1 MPSTFA
7 ERPILNSP
15 YAYPGRYWEL
25 ENGLPTDRIVERRRQ
40 SEHIVPVPPTR
51 REGTQRALQLGI
63 AGLSDE
69 RQQYDPTPIIN
80 EIRRRVDAWRQ
91 LPNPRNWGVTPET
104 ARLLQH
110 WRSFDF
116 PNLRPFFCQ
125 VEAAETIIWLTEV
138 AGLLQPSANPR
149 RGFETIG
156 NHLKGGNESANPELF
171 RLALKLATGAGK
183 TTVMAMLIAWQTV
196 NAIRYPRR
204 DRFTKRFL
212 IVTPGITIRDRLR
225 ALVPNDLENYYE
237 HHDLVPKD
245 MLPAVKQA
253 QVVITN
259 FHAFQLREKDKASP
273 VNRRL
278 RQGKGGPALD
288 TQETE
293 WDMLRRVIP
302 EFTRTK
308 NVLVIND
315 EGHHCYRERPPH
327 ESEERE
333 LDADEKPEAEKNTE
347 HARVWISGI
356 EAVKRN
362 LGVNAVIDLSATP
375 FFLRGSGYHEGTLF
389 PWTVCDFSLMDAI
402 ESGIVKIPRVPI
414 DDNVP
419 SEDRPVLR
427 EIWKHVGAVL
437 PRTGRRRA
445 NTVQDPL
452 SLPSQ
457 LISALEATY
466 NGYEKTYRDWQA
478 AGIETPPVFIVV
490 CQNTAISKLIYEYI
504 SGFERRDENGEQ
516 IQPFFGRFELFRN
529 YDENGNRLPI
539 PPTLLIDSE
548 NLGAAGTLPDDFYAA
563 AAPALEQF
571 KRERVHRSGDR
582 SSAENIT
589 DEDILRE
596 MMNTVGKTQ
605 RLGADVLCVVS
616 VSMLTEGWDAN
627 TVTHILGVR
636 AFGTQLLCEQ
646 VVGRALRRQSYELN
660 EDGLF
665 DVEYA
670 DVLGVPFDF
679 TDSDVKPTPP
689 TPPAPTIRVHA
700 VSPERDHLEI
710 EFPNIT
716 AYRVELPDDE
726 LRAIFDEDS
735 VLRLT
740 TERVGPTLTDNQG
753 IVGEGIRLTA
763 ERLRETRRQQVAFEL
778 TAHILQNQ
786 LREPG
791 EQPRMHLFR
800 KLNAIVNKWI
810 DQCLVCEDG
819 TFPAQVL
826 YREFAD
832 RAGQMIKAA
841 IAKTM
846 QGNQTDAVQ
855 RIKAV
860 VAPYNPLG
868 STRHVNFTT
877 GVRNRLPVAGRFY
890 RVVIETSPDK
900 SHVNRAVCD
909 NNWEAMFCRII
920 DTHPRVISYVKNHS
934 LGFEVPYL
942 MGNTPRTYVP
952 DFIVRVD
959 DGRGPDDPLN
969 LIAEVKGYRGEDAV
983 AKASTMESYWVPGV
997 NNLSCYGRW
1006 AFHEFKSTDSM
1017 QAEFEAA
1024 IKGGSATFGVDTLT
1038 QDIGAAQPT
1047 GLQA

>member
-7 ERPILNSP
+7 EQPILNSP
-15 YAYPGRYWEL
+15 YAYPGRHWEL
-25 ENGLPTDRIVERRRQ
+25 KNGLPTDRIVERRRQ
-40 SEHIVPVPPTR
+40 SEYIVPVPPSR
-51 REGTQRALQLGI
+51 RETIQQVLPLGI
-63 AGLSDE
+63 AELSDE

-110 WRSFDF
+110 WRSYDF

-125 VEAAETIIWLTEV
+125 VEAAEAVIWLTEV
-138 AGLLQPSANPR
+138 AGLLQPTTNPR
-149 RGFETIG
+149 RGFETIA
-156 NHLKGGNESANPELF
+156 NHLQGANTSANPELF

-196 NAIRYPRR
+196 NAVRYDRR
-204 DRFTKRFL
+204 QRFTKRFL

-237 HHDLVPKD
+237 HRDLVPKD

-278 RQGKGGPALD
+278 RQGKDGPPLD

-293 WDMLRRVIP
+293 WDMLRRVMP

-327 ESEERE
+327 QSEERD
-333 LDADEKPEAEKNTE
+333 LDADERPEAEKNAE

-419 SEDRPVLR
+419 AEDRPVLR
-427 EIWKHVGAVL
+427 EIWKHVGGVM

-445 NTVQDPL
+445 NTVQDPR
-452 SLPSQ
+452 SLPPQ

-466 NGYEKTYRDWQA
+466 SGYERTYRDWQE
-478 AGIETPPVFIVV
+478 AGIETPPVFILV
-490 CQNTAISKLIYEYI
+490 CQNTAVSKLLHEYI
-504 SGFERRDENGEQ
+504 SGFEREGKDDAPAQ
-516 IQPFFGRFELFRN
+516 HFLGRFELLRN
-529 YDENGNRLPI
+529 YDDNGNRLAVPR
-539 PPTLLIDSE
+539 TLLIDSE
-548 NLGAAGTLPDDFYAA
+548 NLGAAGALPNDFRAA

-582 SSAENIT
+582 NSAENIT

-596 MMNTVGKTQ
+596 MMNTVGKPGH
-605 RLGADVLCVVS
+605 LGADVRCVVS

-646 VVGRALRRQSYELN
+646 VVGRALRRQAYELN
-660 EDGLF
+660 EDDLF

-679 TDSDVKPTPP
+679 TDSNVKPTPP
-689 TPPAPTIRVHA
+689 VPAAPTVRVQA
-700 VSPERDHLEI
+700 ISPDRDHLEI
-710 EFPNIT
+710 EFPNVM
-716 AYRVELPDDE
+716 AYRVELPNDE
-726 LRAIFDEDS
+726 LRAVFDEDS
-735 VLRLT
+735 VLTLT
-740 TERVGPTLTDNQG
+740 TRTVGPTSTENQG
-753 IVGEGIRLTA
+753 IVGEGTQLTV
-763 ERLRETRRQQVAFEL
+763 ERLQVTRRQQVAFEL

-791 EQPRMHLFR
+791 EQPRIHLFK
-800 KLNAIVNKWI
+800 KLNTIVNKWL
-810 DQCLVCEDG
+810 DQCLVCETG

-826 YREFAD
+826 YREMAD
-832 RAGQMIKAA
+832 TAGQRIKAA

-846 QGNQTDAVQ
+846 QDDQGDAVQ

-868 STRHVNFTT
+868 STQNVNFTT
-877 GVRNRLPVAGRFY
+877 GVRNRSPVAGQFY
-890 RVVIETSPDK
+890 RVVIDTSPEK

-909 NNWEAMFCRII
+909 NNWEATFCRII
-920 DTHPRVISYVKNHS
+920 DTHPKVISYVKNHG
-934 LGFEVPYL
+934 LGLEVPYL
-942 MGNTPRTYVP
+942 MGSTPRTYVP

-959 DGRGPDDPLN
+959 DGRGPEDPLN

-983 AKASTMESYWVPGV
+983 AKANTMKSYWVPGV
-997 NNLSCYGRW
+997 NNLGCYGRW
-1006 AFHEFKSTDSM
+1006 AFHEFTSVDHM
-1017 QAEFEAA
+1017 QSEFEAV
-1024 IKGGSATFGVDTLT
+1024 IKTGGTLLPNAMTQHAGVVDPA
-1038 QDIGAAQPT
+1038 GV
-1047 GLQA
+1047 QA

>member
-7 ERPILNSP
+7 EQPILNSP
-15 YAYPGRYWEL
+15 YAYPGKHWEL
-25 ENGLPTDRIVERRRQ
+25 KNGLPTDQIVGRRRQ
-40 SEHIVPVPPTR
+40 SEYIVPVPPSR
-51 REGTQRALQLGI
+51 RESIQTALPLGI
-63 AGLSDE
+63 AELSDG

-91 LPNPRNWGVTPET
+91 LPNPRTWGVTPET

-110 WRSFDF
+110 WRSYDF

-125 VEAAETIIWLTEV
+125 VEAAEAVIWLTEV
-138 AGLLQPSANPR
+138 AGLLQPTTNPR
-149 RGFETIG
+149 RGFETIT
-156 NHLKGGNESANPELF
+156 NHLKGANTSANPELF

-196 NAIRYPRR
+196 NAVRYPRR

-225 ALVPNDLENYYE
+225 ALVPNDPENYYE
-237 HHDLVPKD
+237 HRDLVPKD
-245 MLPAVKQA
+245 MLPAIKQA

-273 VNRRL
+273 ANRRL
-278 RQGKGGPALD
+278 RQGKYGPPLD

-293 WDMLRRVIP
+293 WDMLRRVMP

-315 EGHHCYRERPPH
+315 EGHHCYRERPPD

-333 LDADEKPEAEKNTE
+333 LNADERPEAEQNTE
-347 HARVWISGI
+347 RARVWISGI

-362 LGVNAVIDLSATP
+362 LGVSTVIDLSATP

-419 SEDRPVLR
+419 TEDRPVLR
-427 EIWKHVGAVL
+427 EIWKHIGGVM

-445 NTVQDPL
+445 NTVQDPR
-452 SLPSQ
+452 SLPPQ
-457 LISALEATY
+457 LVSALEATY
-466 NGYEKTYRDWQA
+466 TGYERTYRDWQE

-490 CQNTAISKLIYEYI
+490 CQNTAVSKLLYEYI
-504 SGFERRDENGEQ
+504 SGFEREAKDDAPAQ
-516 IQPFFGRFELFRN
+516 HFLGRFELLRN
-529 YDENGNRLPI
+529 YDENSNRLPV
-539 PPTLLIDSE
+539 PRTLLIDSE
-548 NLGAAGTLPDDFYAA
+548 NLGAAGALPSDFRSAA
-563 AAPALEQF
+563 ASALEQF

-582 SSAENIT
+582 NSAENIT

-596 MMNTVGKTQ
+596 MMNTVGKPGH
-605 RLGADVLCVVS
+605 LGAEVRCVVS

-646 VVGRALRRQSYELN
+646 VVGRALRRQAYELN
-660 EDGLF
+660 EEGLF

-679 TDSDVKPTPP
+679 TDSNVKPTPP
-689 TPPAPTIRVHA
+689 VPAAPTVRVQA
-700 VSPERDHLEI
+700 ISPDRDHLEI
-710 EFPNIT
+710 EFPNVI

-726 LRAIFDEDS
+726 LRAVFDEDS

-740 TERVGPTLTDNQG
+740 TQKVGPTRTENQG
-753 IVGEGIRLTA
+753 IVGEGTHLTTDRL
-763 ERLRETRRQQVAFEL
+763 EVTRRQQVAFEL
-778 TAHILQNQ
+778 TAHILQHQ

-791 EQPRMHLFR
+791 EQPRMHLFK
-800 KLNAIVNKWI
+800 KLNGIVSRWL
-810 DQCLVCEDG
+810 DECLVCESG

-826 YREFAD
+826 YPQMID
-832 RAGQMIKAA
+832 TAGQQIKAA

-846 QGNQTDAVQ
+846 QTNQGNAAQ

-860 VAPYNPLG
+860 VAAYNPLG
-868 STRHVNFTT
+868 STRNVNFTT
-877 GVRNRLPVAGRFY
+877 GIRNNRPVAGQFY
-890 RVVIETSPDK
+890 RVVVDTSTDK
-900 SHVNRAVCD
+900 CHVNRAVCD
-909 NNWEAMFCRII
+909 NNWEATFCRII
-920 DTHPRVISYVKNHS
+920 DKHPKVISYVKNHG
-934 LGFEVPYL
+934 LGLEVPYL
-942 MGNTPRTYVP
+942 MGSTPRTYVP

-959 DGRGPDDPLN
+959 DGRGPEDPLN

-983 AKASTMESYWVPGV
+983 AKANTMASYWVPGV
-997 NNLSCYGRW
+997 NNLGYYGRW
-1006 AFHEFKSTDSM
+1006 AFHEFKSVDQM
-1017 QAEFEAA
+1017 QSEFQSV
-1024 IKGGSATFGVDTLT
+1024 INDGGTLLSNTVT
-1038 QDIGAAQPT
+1038 QDAGVADPA
-1047 GLQA
+1047 GVQA